1 MAKDKPVWYDKVKEL
16 FKENEK
22 LKASTAAYQSQVN
35 ETIKAESNISEQGV
49 GSGVWTAE
57 EIVGT
62 AKKVITTDCPENV
75 VCPDE
80 NETSYNPKKL
90 IDNPDGI
97 NQIPSKSGLY
107 HTEGTEPVVNYKRKK
122 NEKVISKGNS
132 WIVFG
137 KDGPGSD
144 RSGYGAIGAQKAAA
158 IDIVVGR
165 ASSVRNGKGPEDGAM
180 VDNDFAADAARIYIS
195 QLTDIDKNFD
205 LAEGRCKNITQRSGI
220 GIKADAVRV
229 IGREGVKIVTGK
241 AQAWKGFGSSG
252 ETNCLGGKISRP
264 APCIELIA
272 GNRTENPP
280 LIPGFFNQGEI
291 YNTMQGV
298 ARGENVVYAL
308 QDLHT
313 SIDQIWS
320 ALFQFLIYQMTF
332 NAGIGPALSPL
343 PAAPIVGGLAS
354 AACAAH
360 VNFCLNPLYHVRTN
374 LSTWNANYLNISG
387 YRYIPSRNVI
397 SN

>member
-1 MAKDKPVWYDKVKEL
+1 MKDRNKKIDESKKE
-16 FKENEK
+16 
-22 LKASTAAYQSQVN
+22 TN
-35 ETIKAESNISEQGV
+35 ETGEQTGV
-49 GSGVWTAE
+49 A
-57 EIVGT
+57 GT
-62 AKKVITTDCPENV
+62 NYHEPLVEHNG
-75 VCPDE
+75 
-80 NETSYNPKKL
+80 TS
-90 IDNPDGI
+90 
-97 NQIPSKSGLY
+97 
-107 HTEGTEPVVNYKRKK
+107 V
-122 NEKVISKGNS
+122 EKIYRNNNS
-132 WIVFG
+132 WIILG
-137 KDGPGSD
+137 KDRNASPI
-144 RSGYGAIGAQKAAA
+144 SGQAGHGATQASS

-320 ALFQFLIYQMTF
+320 TLFQFLIYQMTF

-343 PAAPIVGGLAS
+343 PAAPIIGGIAS
-354 AACAAH
+354 ATCAAH